1 MEDKELPL
9 LCYCNELLHPLVS
22 LDRLL
27 QEKVINQPHVAD
39 VGRDQQYSLLWFAH
53 RFQERK
59 IITIGEPQQ
68 AILLIA
74 AYVGDVRLIDN
85 LFLQEPVQGN

>member
-1 MEDKELPL
+1 M
-9 LCYCNELLHPLVS
+9 
-22 LDRLL
+22 
-27 QEKVINQPHVAD
+27 
-39 VGRDQQYSLLWFAH
+39 
-53 RFQERK
+53 
-59 IITIGEPQQ
+59 GEPQQ